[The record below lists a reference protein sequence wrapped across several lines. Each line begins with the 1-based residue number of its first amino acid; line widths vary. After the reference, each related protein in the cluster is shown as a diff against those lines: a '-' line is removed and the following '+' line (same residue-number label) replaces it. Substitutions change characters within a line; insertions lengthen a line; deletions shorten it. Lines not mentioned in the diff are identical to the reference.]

1 MAELKTLGRVESESQ
16 SGQDVTAQYVDLEA
30 RLNNARNTEQR
41 LIDLLKQRTGKLSD
55 VLEVETELS
64 RVREEIERM
73 EGERRLLSK
82 QVEYATLN
90 ATIAEEFKAPAQA
103 LPDSTGTRFRNAA
116 VDGYQSVV
124 NFIIGVA
131 LFSYL

>member
-1 MAELKTLGRVESESQ
+1 
-16 SGQDVTAQYVDLEA
+16 
-30 RLNNARNTEQR
+30 
-41 LIDLLKQRTGKLSD
+41 
-55 VLEVETELS
+55 
-64 RVREEIERM
+64 M

-90 ATIAEEFKAPAQA
+90 ATIAEEYKAPAQA

-131 LFSYL
+131 LFFISDGPMLLLWIAILFFPARYAWKKLRNRNLPPSLK